1 MQETILVEKGGS
13 AFYAPADQAAR
24 WSAEGYAV
32 YRIEA
37 VPLNSIAREG
47 DAGTAT
53 ADGTC
58 SAPPPVMEVFGE

>member
-24 WSAEGYAV
+24 WGADGYAV

-37 VPLNSIAREG
+37 VPLNSAAREG
-47 DAGTAT
+47 SSGTAEMSCT
-53 ADGTC
+53 A
-58 SAPPPVMEVFGE
+58 SAPQPEMEVFGE